1 MKPKTKPPKTPPP
14 LFIELIKV
22 AKLVPYARNAKLH
35 SQQQIDQV
43 AASIQ
48 EFGFNNPVLID
59 KDNGI
64 IAGHCRVLAAQK
76 IGREYVPCIRL
87 THLTDVQRR
96 AYILA
101 DNRLGETG
109 GGWDIEMLNLEV
121 EELKSLNFAV
131 DVTGFDEASLQ
142 SIAAEF
148 QGAPDDPGGGDQGE
162 PEKANT
168 VVVIGQ
174 YRIQIER
181 QRYLDWL
188 EEVRQAVGF
197 DDPAI
202 EKEIIRRLKL

>member
-1 MKPKTKPPKTPPP
+1 MKKLPKMVVD
-14 LFIELIKV
+14 LVKV
-22 AKLVPYARNAKLH
+22 SKLVPYARNAKLH

-59 KDNGI
+59 KQNGI

-76 IGREYVPCIRL
+76 LEREYVPCIRL
-87 THLTDVQRR
+87 THLSDAQRR

-109 GGWDIEMLNLEV
+109 GGWDIEMLQMEV
-121 EELKSLNFAV
+121 DELKGLNFDV
-131 DVTGFDEASLQ
+131 NVTGFDEASLQ
-142 SIAAEF
+142 AIAAEN
-148 QGAPDDPGGGDQGE
+148 QGE

-168 VVVIGQ
+168 VVVVGQ

-181 QRYLDWL
+181 QRYMDWL
-188 EEVRQAVGF
+188 EGVRQAVGF

-202 EKEIIRRLKL
+202 EKEIIRRLRL

>member
-1 MKPKTKPPKTPPP
+1 VKKLPKMVVD
-14 LFIELIKV
+14 LVKV
-22 AKLVPYARNAKLH
+22 SKLVPYARNAKLH

-59 KDNGI
+59 KQNGI

-76 IGREYVPCIRL
+76 LEREYVPCIRL
-87 THLTDVQRR
+87 THLSDAQRR

-109 GGWDIEMLNLEV
+109 GGWDIEMLQMEV
-121 EELKSLNFAV
+121 DELKGLNFDV
-131 DVTGFDEASLQ
+131 NVTGFDEASLQ
-142 SIAAEF
+142 AIAAEN
-148 QGAPDDPGGGDQGE
+148 QGE

-168 VVVIGQ
+168 VVVVGQ

-181 QRYLDWL
+181 QRYMDWL
-188 EEVRQAVGF
+188 EGVRQAVGF

-202 EKEIIRRLKL
+202 EKEIIRRLRL